1 MHLASCRLAVFSGWS
16 LPLLLLACS
25 AATCGAGELLVGGA
39 TVSITPDQPI
49 ALWGQMQTRI
59 SKGVESPLSASV
71 IALESKGSGGT
82 AGDIAVMVSCDLVA
96 VPDEA
101 LQQTRDEVLKQLPGF
116 PVEKIFLNATHTHT
130 GPVLLEGMYEIP
142 KDGVM
147 SPTDYRQFFARQ
159 VAQGIVNAW
168 NSRQPG
174 QVGWGMSYAV
184 VGYNRRAT
192 YNDGTAAMYGKTNG
206 DTFRGIEGPED
217 HEVGILCFWNAEGK
231 LLATAVNVVCPSQ
244 EVEGNEYI
252 NADFWHQV
260 RESLRAEFGSDLH
273 VLGWTGAAGDQSPHL
288 MFRKAAEDRMRKLRG
303 HDRLKEISQRVLTA
317 WHEAYAGA
325 SQEMFKDVP
334 LVHHVEKLELPRREV
349 SLREYEQAKAKVA
362 EYAKQSGRQTL
373 IYWHGGVVKRYEN
386 QQAGTVSPFLM
397 ELHVLRLGDIA
408 IATNPF
414 ELYTDYGIMMKS
426 RSPALQTFVVQL
438 AGPGSYLPTQRAAA
452 GGGYSAIAESNEV
465 GPEGGQV
472 LVDRTVKLIQELW
485 PPAK

>member
-1 MHLASCRLAVFSGWS
+1 MLTESRRYLVLRSWS
-16 LPLLLLACS
+16 LSLLLLVS
-25 AATCGAGELLVGGA
+25 GAATCRSGELLVGGA
-39 TVSITPDQPI
+39 TVSITPDKPI

-71 IALESKGSGGT
+71 IALETKASEG
-82 AGDIAVMVSCDLVA
+82 APADVAVMVSCDLVA
-96 VPDEA
+96 VPEET
-101 LQQTRDEVLKQLPGF
+101 LKLTREEVLKQLPGF
-116 PVEKIFLNATHTHT
+116 PVDKIFLSATHTHT
-130 GPVLLEGMYEIP
+130 GPVLFDGIYEIP

-147 SPTDYRQFFARQ
+147 SPTDYNQFFARQ
-159 VAQGIVNAW
+159 VAQGIVTAW

-192 YNDGTAAMYGKTNG
+192 YNDGTAAMYGKTGG

-217 HEVGILCFWNAEGK
+217 HEVGVLCFWNADGQ
-231 LLATAVNVVCPSQ
+231 LMATAVNVVCPSQ

-260 RESLRAEFGSDLH
+260 RESLRAEHGPDLH

-303 HDRLKEISQRVLTA
+303 NDRLKEISQRILTA

-325 SQEMFKDVP
+325 SQEKFKDVP
-334 LVHHVEKLELPRREV
+334 LIHHVEKLELPRREV
-349 SLREYEQAKAKVA
+349 TPREYELAKSKIA
-362 EYAKQSGRQTL
+362 EYSKQSGRQTL

-386 QQAGTVSPFLM
+386 QQAGTVTPFHM

-414 ELYTDYGIMMKS
+414 ELYTDYGLMMKS

-438 AGPGSYLPTQRAAA
+438 AGPGSYLPTQKAAA

-465 GPEGGQV
+465 GPEGGQI
-472 LVDRTVKLIQELW
+472 LVDRTVKLIQDLW
-485 PPAK
+485 AAGK

>member
-1 MHLASCRLAVFSGWS
+1 MHFMSCRLPAFGSWTFV
-16 LPLLLLACS
+16 LLLTVCNVVS
-25 AATCGAGELLVGGA
+25 CEAGELLVGAA

-71 IALESKGSGGT
+71 IALESKANDGT
-82 AGDIAVMVSCDLVA
+82 AREVAVMVSCDLVA
-96 VPDEA
+96 VPEEA
-101 LQQTRDEVLKQLPGF
+101 LKLTRDEVLKQLPDF
-116 PVEKIFLNATHTHT
+116 PVEKIFLSATHTHT

-147 SPTDYRQFFARQ
+147 SPTDYRQFFASQ
-159 VAQGIVNAW
+159 VAQGIVTAW
-168 NSRQPG
+168 KSRLPG

-192 YNDGTAAMYGKTNG
+192 YNDGTAAMYGKTGG

-217 HEVGILCFWNAEGK
+217 HEVGILCFWNADGK
-231 LLATAVNVVCPSQ
+231 LIATAVNVVCPSQ

-260 RESLRAEFGSDLH
+260 RESLRAEFGSDLC

-303 HDRLKEISQRVLTA
+303 NDRLKDIAQRILAA

-325 SQEMFKDVP
+325 SLEKLKDVP
-334 LVHHVEKLELPRREV
+334 LVHHVEQLELPRREV
-349 SLREYEQAKAKVA
+349 SLREYEEAKAKVA
-362 EYAKQSGRQTL
+362 EYSKQPGRQTL

-386 QQAGTVSPFLM
+386 QQAGTVTPFLM

-485 PPAK
+485 APAK